1 MPRGVSKGGDS
12 KGAKLTPV
20 MQQFADAKSEHP
32 DAILFFRLGDFYEM
46 FHDDAV
52 LASQLLGITLTSRNK
67 EDPKSEPMAGVP
79 HHSAHNYIAKLL
91 ALGHKVALCE
101 QLADPSKVKGIVPR
115 AVVRVLTPGIV
126 TAEEHLDARENLFLA
141 AFEGTAEAAVGA
153 AFLDFSTGE
162 LFVAELADRATCLAE
177 VARQR
182 PREVLLGPGMHALAE
197 DPTLAFATARKEP
210 APVAAPLEI
219 LRALLGESAAGD
231 AAGRF
236 PERALAAAARV
247 LSYANVCSPRAG
259 VPVRRLSV
267 LPSEGCLAIDE
278 TAQQHLELVRTFDG
292 KREPTLL
299 SVVDKTVTAS
309 GARLLRRRL
318 LAPLGDVK
326 GIRARLDE
334 VESFVVHSGVR
345 GEVRRLLEQ
354 VPDLERIVVRIAI
367 GEAGPK
373 DLGAL
378 RDALRLAPEI
388 VAKVAGIPATFAT
401 PTELPHRAALAEL
414 FAELDR
420 ALVDAPP
427 ALAKDGG
434 LVREG
439 FDAAL
444 DRERARARSGTE
456 EITRWEARLRAE
468 TGAQTLRIRY
478 NSVFGWYVEVT
489 KSQLAKVPASFRRK
503 QTVAGGERYTTPEL
517 DQLAAEIERA
527 SELVKEREL
536 ELLGALLASAR
547 RREEAVRDLAAR
559 LAAWDVAAALAEL
572 AHRADYVKPEI
583 DDGGVLD
590 VVGGRHPVVEAH
602 VARGA
607 FVPNDTS
614 LDRTGG
620 RLWLVTGPNMAGK
633 STLMRQ
639 VALIVVL
646 AQMGSYVPAER
657 ARIGVCDRLLSR
669 VGASDN
675 LARGESTFMVEMRE
689 TASILRHATQR
700 SLVILDEIGRG
711 TSTYDGLAIAWAVAE
726 YLHDVVG
733 CRALFATHYHELTE
747 LSKTARHLRNVS
759 VSAREH
765 EGGIVFLHTLLAG
778 PASKS
783 YGIAVA
789 KLAGLP
795 REVLARAELLCEELE
810 QGAASS
816 RSRGGGRPKAQLG
829 LFGDAPPSAGIPSGR
844 RDESTP
850 NAARPP
856 TSGSPAAV
864 APTPPPS
871 PLLETLAAVDVD
883 RMTPVEAL
891 VLLAKL
897 KALARG

>member
-1 MPRGVSKGGDS
+1 
-12 KGAKLTPV
+12 
-20 MQQFADAKSEHP
+20 
-32 DAILFFRLGDFYEM
+32 
-46 FHDDAV
+46 
-52 LASQLLGITLTSRNK
+52 
-67 EDPKSEPMAGVP
+67 
-79 HHSAHNYIAKLL
+79 
-91 ALGHKVALCE
+91 VALCE

>member
-1 MPRGVSKGGDS
+1 MPRGVSKSGDS
-12 KGAKLTPV
+12 RGAKLTPV
-20 MQQFADAKSEHP
+20 MQQFADAKAEHP
-32 DAILFFRLGDFYEM
+32 DALLFFRLGDFYEM

-52 LASQLLGITLTSRNK
+52 LASQLLGLTLTSRNK
-67 EDPKSEPMAGVP
+67 EDPRSEPMAGVP

-141 AFEGTAEAAVGA
+141 AFEGSDAAAAVGA

-162 LFVAELADRATCLAE
+162 LFVAELPDRATCLAE
-177 VARQR
+177 ALRQR
-182 PREVLLGPGMHALAE
+182 PREVLLGPGLHNLVG
-197 DPTLAFATARKEP
+197 DPTLAFATTRAEP
-210 APVAAPLEI
+210 AAVEAPHEVV
-219 LRALLGESAAGD
+219 RALLGND
-231 AAGRF
+231 AAHDAEGRF
-236 PERALAAAARV
+236 GERALAAAARV
-247 LSYANVCSPRAG
+247 LSYAKVCSPRAG

-267 LPSEGCLAIDE
+267 LPSVGCLAIDE
-278 TAQQHLELVRTFDG
+278 TAQQHLELVRTLDG
-292 KREPTLL
+292 KRDPTLL

-318 LAPLGDVK
+318 LTPLCDVK
-326 GIRARLDE
+326 RIRARLDE

-345 GEVRRLLEQ
+345 AEVRRLLEQ
-354 VPDLERIVVRIAI
+354 VPDLERIVVRALL

-388 VAKVAGIPATFAT
+388 VAKVAGIPATLEK
-401 PTELPHRAALAEL
+401 PTALPHQQALAEL

-427 ALAKDGG
+427 SLAKDGG
-434 LVREG
+434 LIREG

-444 DRERARARSGTE
+444 DRERVRARDGTE

-536 ELLGALLASAR
+536 ELLGGLLEATR
-547 RREEAVRDLAAR
+547 RREEAIRELAAR

-572 AHRADYVKPEI
+572 AHRSDYVKPEV
-583 DDGGVLD
+583 DDGAVLD
-590 VVGGRHPVVEAH
+590 VEGGRHPVVETFA
-602 VARGA
+602 ARGS
-607 FVPNDTS
+607 FVPNDTL
-614 LDRTGG
+614 LDRNGG

-646 AQMGSYVPAER
+646 AQMGSYVPADR

-747 LSKTARHLRNVS
+747 LSKSARHLRNVS

-765 EGGIVFLHTLLAG
+765 DGGIVFLHTLLAG
-778 PASKS
+778 PANKS

-795 REVLARAELLCEELE
+795 REVLARAEVLCEELE
-810 QGAASS
+810 QGATSS
-816 RSRGGGRPKAQLG
+816 RVRAGSRSKAQLG
-829 LFGDAPPSAGIPSGR
+829 LFGEAPPAEGGKARSAG
-844 RDESTP
+844 RDEL
-850 NAARPP
+850 P
-856 TSGSPAAV
+856 TRAGASALVEAIS
-864 APTPPPS
+864 
-871 PLLETLAAVDVD
+871 AVDVD
-883 RMTPVEAL
+883 RLTPLEAL
-891 VLLAKL
+891 VLVAKL

>member
-12 KGAKLTPV
+12 KGTKLTPV
-20 MQQFADAKSEHP
+20 MQQFADAKAEHP

-52 LASQLLGITLTSRNK
+52 LASQLLGLTLTSRNK

-91 ALGHKVALCE
+91 GLGHKVALCE

-141 AFEGTAEAAVGA
+141 AFEGGAEEEAVGA

-177 VARQR
+177 IVRQR
-182 PREVLLGPGMHALAE
+182 PREVLLGPGLHALGS
-197 DPTLAFATARKEP
+197 DPTLAFATARREL
-210 APVAAPLEI
+210 APVEAPLDVVH
-219 LRALLGESAAGD
+219 ALLGESAASD

-236 PERALAAAARV
+236 SPRALAAAARV
-247 LSYANVCSPRAG
+247 LSYAKACSPRAG
-259 VPVRRLSV
+259 VPVRRLSM
-267 LPSEGCLAIDE
+267 LPSDGCLAIDE
-278 TAQQHLELVRTFDG
+278 TAQQHLELVRTLDG
-292 KREPTLL
+292 KRDPTLL

-318 LAPLGDVK
+318 LTPLCDVK

-345 GEVRRLLEQ
+345 AEVRRLLER
-354 VPDLERIVVRIAI
+354 VPDLERIVVRVAL

-388 VAKVAGIPATFAT
+388 VAKVAGIPATIETSA
-401 PTELPHRAALAEL
+401 ELPHQQALAEL

-427 ALAKDGG
+427 TLAKEGGLIREGVDGG
-434 LVREG
+434 
-439 FDAAL
+439 L
-444 DRERARARSGTE
+444 DRERARARGGTE

-536 ELLGALLASAR
+536 ELLAGLVESTR
-547 RREEAVRDLAAR
+547 RREEAIRELAAR

-572 AHRADYVKPEI
+572 AHRADYVKPEV

-590 VVGGRHPVVEAH
+590 VTAGRHPVVEAH
-602 VARGA
+602 VARGS
-607 FVPNDTS
+607 FVPNDTL
-614 LDRTGG
+614 LDRSGG

-765 EGGIVFLHTLLAG
+765 DGGIVFLHSLVAG

-795 REVLARAELLCEELE
+795 LEVLGRAEVLCEELE
-810 QGAASS
+810 QGATST
-816 RSRGGGRPKAQLG
+816 RGRGGARPKAQLG
-829 LFGDAPPSAGIPSGR
+829 LFGEPSPGEGSSARRAGASAPPPAPPSL
-844 RDESTP
+844 
-850 NAARPP
+850 
-856 TSGSPAAV
+856 V
-864 APTPPPS
+864 
-871 PLLETLAAVDVD
+871 ETLAGVDVD
-883 RMTPVEAL
+883 RLTPVEAL

-897 KALARG
+897 KTLARG

>member
-456 EITRWEARLRAE
+456 EITCWEARLRAE

>member
-1 MPRGVSKGGDS
+1 MPRGVSKSGDS
-12 KGAKLTPV
+12 RGAKLTPV
-20 MQQFADAKSEHP
+20 MQQFADAKAEHP
-32 DAILFFRLGDFYEM
+32 DALLFFRLGDFYEM

-52 LASQLLGITLTSRNK
+52 LASKLLGLTLTSRNK
-67 EDPKSEPMAGVP
+67 EDPRSEPMAGVP
-79 HHSAHNYIAKLL
+79 HHSAHNYIGKLL

-141 AFEGTAEAAVGA
+141 AFEGSDAGAAIGA

-162 LFVAELADRATCLAE
+162 LFVAELPDRATCLAE
-177 VARQR
+177 AVRQR
-182 PREVLLGPGMHALAE
+182 PREVLLGPGLHTLAG
-197 DPTLAFATARKEP
+197 DPTLAFATTRPEP
-210 APVAAPLEI
+210 APVDAPLEVV
-219 LRALLGESAAGD
+219 RALLGDGAAQD
-231 AAGRF
+231 AEGRF
-236 PERALAAAARV
+236 SGQALAAAARV
-247 LSYANVCSPRAG
+247 LSYAKVCSPRAG

-267 LPSEGCLAIDE
+267 LPSVGCLAIDE
-278 TAQQHLELVRTFDG
+278 TAQQHLELVRTLDG

-318 LAPLGDVK
+318 LTPLCDVK
-326 GIRARLDE
+326 SIRARLDE

-345 GEVRRLLEQ
+345 ADVRRLLEQ
-354 VPDLERIVVRIAI
+354 VPDLERIVVRVLL

-388 VAKVAGIPATFAT
+388 VAKVASIPATIET
-401 PTELPHRAALAEL
+401 PAALPHQQALAEL

-427 ALAKDGG
+427 TLAKDGG
-434 LVREG
+434 LIREG

-444 DRERARARSGTE
+444 DRERGRARDGTE

-536 ELLGALLASAR
+536 ELLGGLLEATR
-547 RREEAVRDLAAR
+547 RREEAIRELAAR

-572 AHRADYVKPEI
+572 AHRSDYVKPEV
-583 DDGGVLD
+583 DDGVVLD
-590 VVGGRHPVVEAH
+590 VEGGRHPVVEAFA
-602 VARGA
+602 ARGS
-607 FVPNDTS
+607 FVPNDTL
-614 LDRTGG
+614 LDRNGG

-646 AQMGSYVPAER
+646 AQMGSYVPADR

-747 LSKTARHLRNVS
+747 LSKSARHLRNVS

-765 EGGIVFLHTLLAG
+765 DGGIVFLHTLLAG
-778 PASKS
+778 PANKS

-810 QGAASS
+810 QGATSS
-816 RSRGGGRPKAQLG
+816 RARGGSRSKAQLG
-829 LFGDAPPSAGIPSGR
+829 LFGEAAPAEGGKARRAGRDELPESAGAS
-844 RDESTP
+844 
-850 NAARPP
+850 A
-856 TSGSPAAV
+856 
-864 APTPPPS
+864 
-871 PLLETLAAVDVD
+871 LALALSAVDVD
-883 RMTPVEAL
+883 RLTPLEAL
-891 VLLAKL
+891 VFLAKL